1 MVRIACLTF
10 LLLVATAF
18 PLSSQTLS
26 EETATV
32 AFSEFPPYKMV
43 VGDRYAGIDTDLLQ
57 VVAQQL
63 GLKLAFNHGTF
74 EECLEMMRQGKAD
87 VMTTLLRRPEREKY
101 ILFAQLRYR
110 TREVK
115 GFYMLKDSNVHVR
128 KYSDLEGLKIGVK
141 EGARYFP
148 RFDNDEGLD
157 KMLASNTENNLRRLL
172 NREIDVFIDTR
183 DEARYWLKILDLTG
197 EIRESEY
204 TYEFLDPVY
213 VGISR
218 KSPLAARI
226 KEFEH
231 ALTKAVDEGALERI
245 KKNYLE

>member
-18 PLSSQTLS
+18 PLPSQTLN

-43 VGDRYAGIDTDLLQ
+43 VGDRYAGIDTDLLRE
-57 VVAQQL
+57 VAKQL
-63 GLKLAFNHGTF
+63 GLKLAFRHGTF

-87 VMTTLLRRPEREKY
+87 VMTTLLRRPEREEY

-115 GFYMLKDSNVHVR
+115 SFYTLKDSGVHVR
-128 KYSDLEGLKIGVK
+128 EYSDLTGLKIGVK
-141 EGARYFP
+141 QGARYFP
-148 RFDNDEGLD
+148 RFDNDDELT
-157 KMLASNTENNLRRLL
+157 KVQANNTEGNLRRLL

-183 DEARYWLKILDLTG
+183 NEARYWLKTLDLAD

-204 TYEFLDPVY
+204 TYELLDPVY
-213 VGISR
+213 MGISR
-218 KSPLAARI
+218 KSPLVTRV
-226 KEFEH
+226 KKFEH
-231 ALTKAVDEGALERI
+231 ALTKAVDKGVLERI
-245 KKNYLE
+245 KGKYLE